1 MNRSL
6 LAILATGLVVG
17 WFVGQ
22 AGQPAQ
28 SQQPNVYQIS
38 ASEGRGSWRV
48 NTFTGEVAFCMVD
61 SRVTEVFNESGLNV
75 IPKKLVLCVKGEDY
89 KPR

>member
-1 MNRSL
+1 MSL
-6 LAILATGLVVG
+6 TFDALRTHVQCKTALVDADGLPVPCMG
-17 WFVGQ
+17 WS
-22 AGQPAQ
+22 P
-28 SQQPNVYQIS
+28 P